1 MKNRSIRF
9 LVLLL
14 LLCFVYLFVYWIQK
28 KEPFDSKE
36 FRDDIMNLIGP
47 NSPFNNNLNDFDKEI
62 TNLSTNQ

>member
-14 LLCFVYLFVYWIQK
+14 LLCFMYLFAYWIQK
-28 KEPFDSKE
+28 KEPFDSKQ

-47 NSPFNNNLNDFDKEI
+47 NSPFNNNLKNFDTEI

>member
-14 LLCFVYLFVYWIQK
+14 LLCFVYLFAYWIQK
-28 KEPFDSKE
+28 KEPFDSKQ

-47 NSPFNNNLNDFDKEI
+47 DSPFNDNLKDFDTKI

>member
-28 KEPFDSKE
+28 KEPFDSKQ

-47 NSPFNNNLNDFDKEI
+47 DSQFNNNLTAFDTEI

>member
-47 NSPFNNNLNDFDKEI
+47 NSPFNTNLNDFDKEI